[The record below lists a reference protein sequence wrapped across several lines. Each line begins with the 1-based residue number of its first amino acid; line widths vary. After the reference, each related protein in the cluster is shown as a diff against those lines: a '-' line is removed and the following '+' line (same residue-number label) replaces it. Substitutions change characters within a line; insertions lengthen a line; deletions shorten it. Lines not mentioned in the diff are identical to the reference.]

1 MTTHIILVEDNL
13 SDIELIRI
21 AFEEAAVAADFT
33 IFRDGEEA
41 IAEVRKIARNKHQL
55 PDLVFLDL
63 NLPRASGHEVLAVI
77 RSEPTFANL
86 PVLVLS
92 TSNHPVDR
100 SRCIAA
106 GASDYLVKPSRFDEL
121 LSLVHEVVRQW
132 LSKPV

>member
-1 MTTHIILVEDNL
+1 MTSRIILVEDNL

-21 AFEEAAVAADFT
+21 AFEEAAVSAEFI

-41 IAEVRKIARNKHQL
+41 ISEIRRIARSNHQL

-77 RSEPTFANL
+77 RAEPLFASL

-121 LSLVHEVVRQW
+121 LSLVHQVVRQW
-132 LSKPV
+132 LTKPL